1 MPRPRKKRTV
11 EYVPAEVTYKPVGR
25 PLTELP
31 QVWLSY
37 EELEAL
43 RLADVEGLYQAEAAA
58 RMGISRSTFQR
69 TLSEARHKV
78 ARALVE
84 GAALVVGQAETP
96 VQRWRCGS
104 CGYAWAVLH
113 GSGEA
118 VAPICPRCGHA
129 VDEEADHQ
137 PPR

>member
-11 EYVPAEVTYKPVGR
+11 EYAPAEVTYKPVGKR
-25 PLTELP
+25 LADLP

-37 EELEAL
+37 DELEAL

-58 RMGISRSTFQR
+58 RMEVSRSTFQR
-69 TLSEARHKV
+69 ILSDARRKV

-84 GAALVVGQAETP
+84 GAALVVGQAEAP
-96 VQRWRCGS
+96 LQRWRCPA

-113 GSGEA
+113 GAGEA
-118 VAPICPRCGHA
+118 VQPVCPRCNRP
-129 VDEEADHQ
+129 VDAAS
-137 PPR
+137 

>member
-11 EYVPAEVTYKPVGR
+11 EYIPAKMTYKPVGQR
-25 PLTELP
+25 LADLP

-37 EELEAL
+37 DELEAL
-43 RLADVEGLYQAEAAA
+43 RLADLEGLYQAEGAA

-69 TLSEARHKV
+69 TLSDARRKV

-84 GAALVVGQAETP
+84 GAALVIGQAETP
-96 VQRWRCGS
+96 VQRWRCGA
-104 CGYAWAVLH
+104 CGYTWAVLH

-118 VAPICPRCGHA
+118 ATPACPHCGHV
-129 VDEEADHQ
+129 VDEV
-137 PPR
+137 

>member
-11 EYVPAEVTYKPVGR
+11 EYIPAEMTYKPVGR
-25 PLTELP
+25 RLADLP

-37 EELEAL
+37 DELEAL
-43 RLADVEGLYQAEAAA
+43 RLADLEGLYQAEGAA

-69 TLSEARHKV
+69 TLSDARRKV

-84 GAALVVGQAETP
+84 GTALVIGRAETP
-96 VQRWRCGS
+96 VQRWRCGV
-104 CGYAWAVLH
+104 CDHAWAVLH

-118 VAPICPRCGHA
+118 ATPACPRCGHA
-129 VDEEADHQ
+129 VDEV
-137 PPR
+137 